1 MNEKWNSLMKS
12 MEKES
17 LTALL
22 ITDPKHVYYL
32 TGFACD
38 PHERF
43 LGLIIT
49 QHEEPALIVPA
60 LDGDKAASTSS
71 VKRIAT
77 HTDTDNPYDVLKQHL
92 PHGLPLLGI
101 EKNHMSLQ
109 RFETLDHAVQAQR
122 YADAGP
128 ILQSM
133 RLIKSEE
140 ELLRMKEAVNLIEDV
155 LRQCVSQ
162 VKTGMTEI
170 EVVAELEYLMKKLG
184 SDGPSFSTMVLA
196 GENAAL
202 PHGIPGTRKIQEGE
216 LLLFDLGVYLNGYAS
231 DITRTFA
238 VGEVNA
244 KCKEIYDT
252 VLAAN
257 ETAIAAV
264 KPGVTF
270 GSLDRTARQ
279 VITEKGYGQYFTH
292 RLGHGLGIDVHEYPS
307 IHSQNDD
314 LLQSG
319 MTFTI
324 EPGIYVPQ
332 VAGVRI
338 EDDVA
343 VTETGVTVLTSY
355 PKELTVI
362 GV

>member
-1 MNEKWNSLMKS
+1 MNEKWNSLMKA

-17 LTALL
+17 LPAML

-43 LGLIIT
+43 LGLIVS
-49 QHEEPALIVPA
+49 QHEEPVLIVPA
-60 LDGDKAASTSS
+60 LDEDKAASASS

-77 HTDTDNPYDVLKQHL
+77 HADTDNPYDLLKQHL
-92 PHGLPLLGI
+92 SQGLPLLGI
-101 EKNHMSLQ
+101 EKNHMSLH
-109 RFETLDHAVQAQR
+109 RFEALDHAVQAQR

-133 RLIKSEE
+133 RLIKTED
-140 ELLRMKEAVNLIEDV
+140 ELARMKDAVNLIEDV
-155 LRQCVSQ
+155 LRQGVSK
-162 VKTGMTEI
+162 VRTGMTEI

-184 SDGPSFSTMVLA
+184 ADGPSFSTMVLA
-196 GENAAL
+196 GENSAL
-202 PHGIPGTRKIQEGE
+202 PHGIPGTRIIQEGE

-244 KCKEIYDT
+244 ACKEIYDT

-257 ETAIAAV
+257 EAAIAAV

-307 IHSQNDD
+307 IHDQNEDR
-314 LLQSG
+314 LQAG
-319 MTFTI
+319 MAFTI

-343 VTETGVTVLTSY
+343 VTETGVKVLTSY